1 MVAAFAR
8 YPSGESGSGAS
19 PVEVLGRV
27 RALLEPALR
36 DAVAGLHPWGG
47 DMAAFSLGWT
57 EADGTPAGAQGGKA
71 LRPALAVLCAEAVG
85 GSPEQAVPGALA
97 VELVHAFSLVHDDI
111 IDHDEQRRHRDS
123 VWKAFGVGPAV
134 LTGDALLALA
144 INRLAATGNGP
155 AMHRLSAALV
165 ELVNGQTEDMAF
177 EDRPWTG
184 RNAVTLD
191 EYCAMAARKTGSLLG
206 CAAAVGVTLGGG
218 SAAQADQV
226 HEVGRELGVAFQI
239 ADDLLGIWGDPDV
252 TGKPVYSDLRR
263 GKKTL
268 PVLAALAAGGHAAG
282 DLADLLAAGATGDE
296 PVRQA
301 AQLIEE
307 AGGRAFAMEL
317 ADRRVAAA
325 LAALDACLPSATT
338 LRALCLTLVDRTR

>member
-1 MVAAFAR
+1 MR
-8 YPSGESGSGAS
+8 
-19 PVEVLGRV
+19 R
-27 RALLEPALR
+27 LLEPALR
-36 DAVAGLHPWGG
+36 DAVASLHPWGG

-57 EADGTPAGAQGGKA
+57 EADGTPAGERGGKA

-85 GSPEQAVPGALA
+85 GAPEQAVPGALA

-144 INRLAATGNGP
+144 ISRLAETGNGP
-155 AMHRLSAALV
+155 AMARLSAALV

-184 RNAVTLD
+184 RAAVTLD
-191 EYCAMAARKTGSLLG
+191 EYCAMAARKTGALLG

-218 SAAQADQV
+218 TAAQADQV
-226 HEVGRELGVAFQI
+226 YQVGLDLGVAFQI
-239 ADDLLGIWGDPDV
+239 ADDLLGIWGDPNV
-252 TGKPVYSDLRR
+252 TGKPVHSDLRR

-268 PVLAALAAGGHAAG
+268 PVLAALAAGGPAAG
-282 DLADLLAAGATGDE
+282 DLTDLLVSGATGSTDDE
-296 PVRQA
+296 PARRA
-301 AQLIEE
+301 ARLVEQ
-307 AGGRAFAMEL
+307 AGGRAFAVEL
-317 ADRRVAAA
+317 ADRRVATAM
-325 LAALDACLPSATT
+325 AALDACLPSATT
-338 LRALCLTLVDRTR
+338 LRALCLTLVNRTR

>member
-1 MVAAFAR
+1 MT
-8 YPSGESGSGAS
+8 
-19 PVEVLGRV
+19 PVVTETLARV
-27 RALLEPALR
+27 RGLLTPALR

-47 DMAAFSLGWT
+47 DMAAFALGWT
-57 EADGTPAGAQGGKA
+57 ESDGTPAGEQGGKA

-85 GSPEQAVPGALA
+85 GAPEQAVPGALA

-144 INRLAATGNGP
+144 ISRLAATGSAP
-155 AMHRLSAALV
+155 ATNRLAAALV

-191 EYCAMAARKTGSLLG
+191 EYCAMAARKTGALLG

-218 SAAQADQV
+218 SAAQADRV
-226 HEVGRELGVAFQI
+226 YEVGRELGVAFQI

-252 TGKPVYSDLRR
+252 TGKPVHSDLRR

-268 PVLAALAAGGHAAG
+268 PVLAALAAGGPAAG
-282 DLADLLAAGATGDE
+282 DLADLLTTGAAGDE

-301 AQLIEE
+301 AHLIEQ
-307 AGGRAFAMEL
+307 AGGRRRAVEL
-317 ADRRVAAA
+317 ADRRARAAV
-325 LAALDACLPSATT
+325 AALDACLPSAAT
-338 LRALCLTLVDRTR
+338 LRALCLTLVNRTR